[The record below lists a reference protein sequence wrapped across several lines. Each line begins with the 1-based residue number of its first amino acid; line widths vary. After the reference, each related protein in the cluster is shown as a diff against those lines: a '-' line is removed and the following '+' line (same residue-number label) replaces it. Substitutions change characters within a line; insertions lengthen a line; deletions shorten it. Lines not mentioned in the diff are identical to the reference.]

1 MCHHCLPRVFF
12 FLLFFTHFTVPFLSL
27 SLSLYD
33 LGPAVTPTIDQN
45 NVHLEKD
52 LSSAVASLA
61 FGELIYLSITK
72 SDV

>member
-1 MCHHCLPRVFF
+1 MASIAFLYVFF
-12 FLLFFTHFTVPFLSL
+12 LRILLLLLSL
-27 SLSLYD
+27 SLFFYD

-52 LSSAVASLA
+52 LSSAVAALA